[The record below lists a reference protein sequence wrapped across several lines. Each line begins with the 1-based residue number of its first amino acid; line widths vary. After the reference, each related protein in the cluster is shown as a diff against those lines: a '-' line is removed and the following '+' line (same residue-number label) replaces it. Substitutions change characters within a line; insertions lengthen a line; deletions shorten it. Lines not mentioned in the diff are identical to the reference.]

1 VRRTGVW
8 AVAAIET
15 NSWRRYGRGREPA
28 RRRPCPQSA
37 GRRLT
42 ESQSEGE
49 ASRLG
54 ASLVQSPAPLS
65 AEQASDL
72 ARGAFGIMG
81 PAKPLRSER
90 DENFLI
96 RTRTGDFV
104 LKVINPAEDPTVS
117 DFHAQALLHAAIA
130 DPALPAPRLVPA
142 RDGAPQACV
151 DLPGG
156 RRVVQ
161 LLTFLPGLVAAD
173 APRSM
178 ALRVEIARMLAR
190 FDRLF
195 RDFRHPAADHPLS
208 WDLKHAARLREMLA
222 GLQDSAERALA
233 ERALDGFDLTVAP
246 ALPRLRAQVIHNDF
260 NLHNVLVSQD
270 APPRIVGILDFGDM
284 IWAPLVNDLAIA
296 MSYHVAQDADP
307 LVPAVEMAVAYH
319 GLTPLEAVESDLL
332 YDLVA
337 ARMAMTLLITDWRA
351 RRHPEN
357 AAYITKNR
365 PAALAGLAR
374 FGEVTRREA
383 QDRFRRALRLEAAP

>member
-1 VRRTGVW
+1 VQ

-15 NSWRRYGRGREPA
+15 TPWTLQHEGRTRPGGRSSA
-28 RRRPCPQSA
+28 SFA
-37 GRRLT
+37 GRRLN
-42 ESQSEGE
+42 EAPSEGE
-49 ASRLG
+49 ASRVELG
-54 ASLVQSPAPLS
+54 ASLAQSPAPLS

-72 ARGAFGIMG
+72 ARRGFGVLG
-81 PAKPLRSER
+81 LAKPLRSER

-96 RTRTGDFV
+96 RTRSGDYV

-117 DFHAQALLHAAIA
+117 DFHAQALIHAETA
-130 DPALPAPRLVPA
+130 DPTLPVPRLVRT
-142 RDGAPQACV
+142 RDGAPQAGF

-161 LLTFLPGLVAAD
+161 MLTFLPGLVAAE
-173 APRSM
+173 APRSPT
-178 ALRVEIARMLAR
+178 LRVEIARMLAR
-190 FDRLF
+190 FDRVF
-195 RDFRHPAADHPLS
+195 HDFRHPAADHPLS
-208 WDLKHAARLREMLA
+208 WDLKHAARLRGMLP

-233 ERALDGFDLTVAP
+233 ERALDGFDLTVAL
-246 ALPRLRAQVIHNDF
+246 ALPQLRAQVIHNDF

-270 APPRIVGILDFGDM
+270 ARVVGLLDFGDM

-307 LVPAVEMAVAYH
+307 LAPAVEMAAAYH
-319 GLTPLEAVESDLL
+319 GLTPLEARESDLL

-374 FGEVTRREA
+374 FGEISRREA
-383 QDRFRRALRLEAAP
+383 QDRFRRALGLEAAS